1 MKRAALI
8 ACMSLAAG
16 CTTFPQVFKQTAA
29 RSSYVAP
36 EVSHAEYEKIAR
48 DMARFLSAQLPP
60 AKTTI
65 ELDPSGTSFHD
76 IFFNE
81 LVWRGFG
88 VVESKPEDGENTVPL
103 RYFVTILDTGIVVRM
118 KYSQQVAGRFYNRT
132 GAGQLSF
139 ASAYAVREATK

>member
-1 MKRAALI
+1 MKKVALL
-8 ACMSLAAG
+8 ACMSLASG
-16 CTTFPQVFKQTAA
+16 CTTFPQVFKQTSA

-36 EVSHAEYEKIAR
+36 EVSHAESEKIAR

-65 ELDPSGTSFHD
+65 ELGQAGTSFHD
-76 IFFNE
+76 ILFTE
-81 LVWRGFG
+81 LVWKGFG
-88 VVESKPEDGENTVPL
+88 VVESKPEDGKETVSL
-103 RYFVTILDTGIVVRM
+103 RYFVTPLDTGIAVRM
-118 KYSQQVAGRFYNRT
+118 KYNQQVAGRFYNRT